1 MVTRREQQGTDDS
14 ALEARRG
21 KKPKPKA
28 ASTQAVK
35 PKRQRKTTQ
44 KDHEVKNG
52 EDNHEDEDDKI
63 DDEEKVQEETGENNG
78 KGAKAKAKAA
88 AKAKAKAAAKAKA
101 KAAAKAK
108 AKAAAKAKAKAASAK
123 AKAKAASRKE
133 KKIEE
138 AKTDSPDSKKT
149 KTEQKKIEEVQEESD
164 LPKTWA
170 SRWTPTEPVARAK
183 FLAIR
188 SVFLSCIAPR
198 VKAPSAFQNS
208 FYKLVNSSFKSLSPS
223 ATESDYVACA
233 KKNVEK
239 FLAEDHV
246 RT

>member
-21 KKPKPKA
+21 KKPEPKA

-44 KDHEVKNG
+44 KDREVKNG

-63 DDEEKVQEETGENNG
+63 DDEEKVQEETGENKG

-88 AKAKAKAAAKAKA
+88 AKAKAKAA
-101 KAAAKAK
+101 
-108 AKAAAKAKAKAASAK
+108 STK

-208 FYKLVNSSFKSLSPS
+208 FYKLVNSSFKSLSPC

>member
-21 KKPKPKA
+21 KKPEPKA

-44 KDHEVKNG
+44 KDREVKNG

-63 DDEEKVQEETGENNG
+63 DDEEKVQEETGENKG
-78 KGAKAKAKAA
+78 KG
-88 AKAKAKAAAKAKA
+88 
-101 KAAAKAK
+101 
-108 AKAAAKAKAKAASAK
+108 AKAKAKAASAK

>member
-21 KKPKPKA
+21 KKPEPKA

-44 KDHEVKNG
+44 KDREVKNG

-63 DDEEKVQEETGENNG
+63 DDEEKVQEETGENKG
-78 KGAKAKAKAA
+78 KG